1 MQYGA
6 RILGWGRAL
15 PKRIITNLE
24 LEKLFDTTD
33 EWIVQ
38 RTGIKQRHIA
48 DPDQGETAT
57 SLGAQAALK
66 AIANTEKYSGINI
79 SPEEIDLIICATA
92 TGDNLFPATSCL
104 IQDKIGAVNATAF
117 DMSAACTGFIFA
129 LNTAYNY
136 IQCGQFKNILVIG
149 VDLMSKFVDWSD
161 RSSAII
167 FGDGAGACLMTRV
180 EQKENSIKPFY
191 IKSRGD
197 SQCSLFVPIVGSKY
211 PVAAQDINSKPQMV
225 HMDGRSVYEF
235 AVKAVPEA
243 LEQACSLANIKPS
256 EIDYF
261 VPHQANIRIIE
272 GAAKRFKIPMDKF
285 ICNLDRYGN
294 TSAAS
299 IPIALDEAIEQGQI
313 KLPQDGSKLKL
324 ALVGFGAGLTWG
336 AVVIEI

>member
-6 RILGWGRAL
+6 SIIGWGRAL
-15 PKRIITNLE
+15 PKRVVSNFD

-57 SLGAQAALK
+57 SLGAEAALK
-66 AIANTEKYSGINI
+66 AIANAEKYYKTKITV
-79 SPEEIDLIICATA
+79 EEIDLIICATA

-104 IQDKIGAVNATAF
+104 IQDKIGATNAAAF

-136 IQCGQFKNILVIG
+136 IQSGQFKNVLVIG

-167 FGDGAGACLMTRV
+167 FGDGAGACLLTRV
-180 EQKENSIKPFY
+180 EQEKNSIKPFY

-197 SQCSLFVPIVGSKY
+197 SQCSLFVPIISNKY
-211 PVAAQDINSKPQMV
+211 PVAAKDIQEKPQMV
-225 HMDGRSVYEF
+225 YMDGRSVYEF

-243 LEQACSLANIKPS
+243 LEHACSLANIKPND
-256 EIDYF
+256 IDYF
-261 VPHQANIRIIE
+261 IPHQANIRIIE

-285 ICNLDRYGN
+285 ICNLDRFGN

-299 IPIALDEAIEQGQI
+299 IPIALDEALELGKI
-313 KLPQDGSKLKL
+313 KLPTDGSKLKL

-336 AVVIEI
+336 AVIIEI